1 MTCSKPVD
9 DSDPAIRNPYLIR
22 PAMIE
27 KTYQPT
33 DIETRISR
41 AWDEAGAFKAG
52 RADRR
57 DAEPFSIVIPPPNV
71 TGSLH
76 MGHALNNTLQDVL
89 CRFERMRGR
98 DVLWQPGTDHAG
110 IATQMVVER
119 QLMERQEPSRRDM
132 GREKFLE
139 RVWQWKAESGGVIVN
154 QLKRLGASC
163 DWSRERFTMDE
174 GLSRAVA
181 KVFVEL
187 HRQGLIYKDK
197 RLVNWDP
204 KLLTAI
210 SDLEVQQIEV
220 KGSLWHLRYPL
231 EGKTFNPEDPSTF
244 IVVATTR
251 PETMLGDSA
260 VAVHPDDERYRHL
273 VGKHVIL
280 PLVGRRIPIVADDYS
295 DPEKGS
301 GAVKITPAHDFNDF
315 EVGKRHNLP
324 QINVL
329 DIEGRIALTDNE
341 AYWHGLP
348 ENASP
353 RASTLHGMDR
363 FAARKQIVA
372 WLEESG
378 SLEKIEPNVHMVPHG
393 DRSGVVIEPYLT
405 DQWYVDAKTMAA
417 PAIAAVRS
425 GATEFVPKN
434 WEKTYFEWMENIQ
447 PWCISRQLWWGH
459 QIPAWYGPD
468 GKVFVAETEE
478 EAIGNALGYYV
489 EQEVITAEQGHDM
502 ALDPALRE
510 GFITRDEDV
519 LDTWFSSALWP
530 FSTLGWPDETPELD
544 RYYPTNVLV
553 TGFDIIFFWVARMM
567 MMGLHFMDDVP
578 FPKVYIHAL
587 VRDEKGAKMSKSK
600 GNVIDPLHLIDEYG
614 ADALRF
620 TLAAMAAQG
629 RDIKLSTQRVEGYRN
644 FATKLWNA
652 CRFAEMNHCA
662 LPDGFDP
669 TQAKETLNRW
679 IAHETMSAAREVTQ
693 AIESYRFNDAA
704 GAIYRFVW
712 NVFCDWYLELAKPV
726 MLGADGPA
734 KDETRAMVAWT
745 RDEILK
751 LLHPFMPFLTEEL
764 WSVTAKR
771 EQLLT
776 LTAWPLRPQTTV
788 VIPTSGVPG
797 DISGVTLVVPTE
809 TETFT
814 DPDAE
819 AEIGWVVDLV
829 TAIRSAR
836 AEMNI
841 PPATLMPLMLANA
854 SSQTKARAERWR
866 DVIKRLARLAEITF
880 VDRAPDGAMQLL
892 VRGEVAALPLKG
904 VIDLSAEKAR
914 LQKELTRAEADIKR
928 VDAKLANEKFVA
940 NAPEDVVE
948 EEREKREEALA
959 RRTKIVEALDRLK
972 AAE

>member
-1 MTCSKPVD
+1 
-9 DSDPAIRNPYLIR
+9 
-22 PAMIE
+22 MIE
-27 KTYQPT
+27 KNYQPS
-33 DIETRISR
+33 DIEARMSRI
-41 AWDEAGAFKAG
+41 WEATGAFKAG
-52 RADRR
+52 RPERR
-57 DAEPFSIVIPPPNV
+57 DARPFTIVIPPPNV

-76 MGHALNNTLQDVL
+76 MGHALNNSLQDIL

-119 QLMERQEPSRRDM
+119 QLMERQEPGRRDM
-132 GREKFLE
+132 GRAKFLE

-174 GLSRAVA
+174 GLSRAVV

-187 HRQGLIYKDK
+187 HRDGLIYKDK

-220 KGSLWHLRYPL
+220 KGSLWYLRYPI
-231 EGKTFNPEDPSTF
+231 EGETFSPDDPTSF

-251 PETMLGDSA
+251 PETMLGDTA
-260 VAVHPDDERYRHL
+260 VAVHPDDERYTDL
-273 VGKHVIL
+273 VGKHVVL
-280 PLVGRRIPIVADDYS
+280 PLVGRRIPIIADEYS

-315 EVGKRHNLP
+315 EVGRRHNLP
-324 QINVL
+324 QISVL
-329 DIEGRIALTDNE
+329 DQEGRLSLVGNE
-341 AYWHGLP
+341 DYLRDLP
-348 ENASP
+348 VGSSELADELN
-353 RASTLHGMDR
+353 GIER
-363 FAARKQIVA
+363 FAARKMIVA
-372 WLEESG
+372 RLQDFGFLER
-378 SLEKIEPNVHMVPHG
+378 IEPNTHMVPHG

-405 DQWYVDAKTMAA
+405 DQWYVDAKTLAE
-417 PAIAAVRS
+417 PAMSAVRS
-425 GATEFVPKN
+425 GATSFVPKN

-478 EAIGNALGYYV
+478 EAVGNALGYYV
-489 EQEVITAEQGHDM
+489 EQEVISEEQGREM
-502 ALDPALRE
+502 ALDPAKRE

-530 FSTLGWPDETPELD
+530 FSTLGWPDD
-544 RYYPTNVLV
+544 DKDVQRYYPTDVLV

-567 MMGLHFMDDVP
+567 MMGLHFMKEVP
-578 FPKVYIHAL
+578 FSTVYIHAL

-629 RDIKLSTQRVEGYRN
+629 RDIKLATSRVEGYRN

-652 CRFAEMNHCA
+652 CRFAEMNNCI
-662 LPDGFDP
+662 LPDGFNA
-669 TQAKETLNRW
+669 TEAKETLNRW
-679 IAHETMSAAREVTQ
+679 IAHETVSTTREVTE
-693 AIESYRFNDAA
+693 AIEAYRFNDAA
-704 GAIYRFVW
+704 NAIYRFVW
-712 NVFCDWYLELAKPV
+712 NVYCDWYLELAKPV
-726 MLGADGPA
+726 LLGEDGAAML
-734 KDETRAMVAWT
+734 ETRAMVAWA

-751 LLHPFMPFLTEEL
+751 LLHPFMPFITEEL
-764 WSVTAKR
+764 WAVTAKR
-771 EQLLT
+771 EQLLA
-776 LTAWPLRPQTTV
+776 LTAWSRKALELTPDQLALVTAATPNDPLVPPVLLAPQFENF
-788 VIPTSGVPG
+788 S
-797 DISGVTLVVPTE
+797 
-809 TETFT
+809 
-814 DPDAE
+814 DPAAE

-829 TAIRSAR
+829 TAIRSVR

-841 PPATLMPLMLANA
+841 APATLAPLVLAAA
-854 SSQTKARAERWR
+854 STETRGRAQRWS
-866 DVIKRLARLAEITF
+866 DVIKRMARLSEISF
-880 VDRAPDGAMQLL
+880 ADQAPQGAVQLL

-904 VIDLSAEKAR
+904 VIDVTAERTR
-914 LQKELTRAEADIKR
+914 LQKELAKAEADIKR
-928 VDAKLANEKFVA
+928 VDGKLGNEKFVA
-940 NAPEDVVE
+940 NAPEEIVE
-948 EEREKREEALA
+948 EEKEKREAAVA
-959 RRTKIVEALDRLK
+959 RQTKILEAIERLK
-972 AAE
+972 QAT